1 MPRHKYNTPPAAK
14 DIHAILHLPTNKF
27 ISFGAK
33 AAWNG
38 SGPAKSAFNLHVGEP
53 MTNFAEY
60 ELVNLTEAYYV
71 LEGLNK

>member
-1 MPRHKYNTPPAAK
+1 MPRFYRAQPAK
-14 DIHAILHLPTNKF
+14 HIYGILHSPTNQF

-53 MTNFAEY
+53 LEDCADY
-60 ELVNLTEAYYV
+60 VLVDLTEVYFT